1 MSTGT
6 QHVCRSSEE
15 EGGCG
20 PQFSVSE
27 LLGLGRGPAI
37 ASPSSLEGRAIR
49 SQLSWGGQLP
59 AVEVFQNVGYM
70 DASMLAHE
78 CW

>member
-1 MSTGT
+1 MSTDI
-6 QHVCRSSEE
+6 QHVCRCSEE

-27 LLGLGRGPAI
+27 LLGLGRGPAF
-37 ASPSSLEGRAIR
+37 ASPSSLEGRAIL

-59 AVEVFQNVGYM
+59 AVEVF
-70 DASMLAHE
+70 ASMLAHE